1 VSVLKF
7 LYERQRRP
15 GLDDSKPVD
24 EHGSDDKALKIVTSD
39 SAAA

>member
-1 VSVLKF
+1 VLKF

-15 GLDDSKPVD
+15 GSDDSKPVD
-24 EHGSDDKALKIVTSD
+24 EHGSNDKALKIVTSD